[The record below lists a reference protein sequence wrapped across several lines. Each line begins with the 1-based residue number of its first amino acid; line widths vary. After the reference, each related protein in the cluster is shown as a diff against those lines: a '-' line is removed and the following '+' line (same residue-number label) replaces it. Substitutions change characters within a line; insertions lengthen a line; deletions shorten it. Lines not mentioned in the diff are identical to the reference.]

1 MSERRDDDDDRE
13 LRQRLRQLG
22 ARTPSP
28 SEDFTGAVMRRAA
41 LRPAPRRS
49 FWQAWWAPR
58 ELTIR
63 VRPAGLVGSFALAV
77 IVLAAGARLWPRA
90 PTLAR
95 APGELPATATA
106 TLGTPPATAPTNEV
120 LVRFSLRDADARHVG
135 LAGDFNGWRPDALP
149 LTRGPDGTWSATV
162 PLPHGSWSYS
172 FVVDG
177 KWVSD
182 PSAEAWRDDGFGG
195 RNAVVRIG
203 S

>member
-1 MSERRDDDDDRE
+1 MSERDDDDRALRE
-13 LRQRLRQLG
+13 RLRQLG

-28 SEDFTGAVMRRAA
+28 SDDFAGAVMRRVH
-41 LRPAPRRS
+41 LRPAPRRG
-49 FWQAWWAPR
+49 FWQALWAPR
-58 ELTIR
+58 EVTIR
-63 VRPAGLVGSFALAV
+63 VRPAGLLGSFAMAV
-77 IVLAAGARLWPRA
+77 IVLVAGARLWPHASA
-90 PTLAR
+90 PLV
-95 APGELPATATA
+95 TA
-106 TLGTPPATAPTNEV
+106 ATAPAAVPAKEV
-120 LVRFSLRDADARHVG
+120 LVRFSLRDTDARHVG
-135 LAGDFNGWRPDALP
+135 LAGDFNGWRPEALP

-162 PLPHGSWSYS
+162 PLARGSWSYS

>member
-1 MSERRDDDDDRE
+1 MSRPDDDEALRE
-13 LRQRLRQLG
+13 RLRQLG
-22 ARTPSP
+22 AQTPP
-28 SEDFTGAVMRRAA
+28 ASEDFAGAVMRRAV

-49 FWQAWWAPR
+49 FWQALWAPR

-63 VRPAGLVGSFALAV
+63 VRPAGLVGAFAMAV
-77 IVLAAGARLWPRA
+77 IVLAAGARLLPRG
-90 PTLAR
+90 PSLAR
-95 APGELPATATA
+95 PQEETATRAATA
-106 TLGTPPATAPTNEV
+106 NEV
-120 LVRFSLRDADARHVG
+120 LVRFSLHDGGARQVG

-162 PLPHGSWSYS
+162 PLPRGSWSYS

-182 PSAEAWRDDGFGG
+182 PSADAWRDDGFGG

>member
-1 MSERRDDDDDRE
+1 MSERSDDDE
-13 LRQRLRQLG
+13 LQERLRQLG
-22 ARTPSP
+22 ARTPPP
-28 SEDFTGAVMRRAA
+28 SEDFAGAVMRRAV

-49 FWQAWWAPR
+49 FWQALWAPR
-58 ELTIR
+58 EVTIR
-63 VRPAGLVGSFALAV
+63 LRPAGLVGAFAIAV
-77 IVLAAGARLWPRA
+77 IVLAGGARLWPRA
-90 PTLAR
+90 PSLAL
-95 APGELPATATA
+95 APVEP
-106 TLGTPPATAPTNEV
+106 APTASEV
-120 LVRFSLRDADARHVG
+120 LVRFSLHDSGAHQVG

-162 PLPHGSWSYS
+162 PLQRGSWSYS

-182 PSAEAWRDDGFGG
+182 PSADAWRDDGFGG